1 MYICLK
7 KISMKI
13 SPYPQSFE
21 DFLELR
27 NSISDSPEG
36 ALACFIIALRE
47 FSQKGAEALPWLIIC
62 RDINDLQESQ
72 KANNY
77 KGYMLGVREL
87 SLLNSQINKQK
98 YIPDS
103 YFSGSSPENNYSVSE
118 TEFSFSSNKYSGD
131 PAEGR
136 TKIYAACS
144 GAATPRPA
152 TLVKNDR
159 GIWKVKEYSSLIV
172 GIMAPA
178 SSRRVDDL

>member
-1 MYICLK
+1 
-7 KISMKI
+7 MKI
-13 SPYPQSFE
+13 TTYPQSLEEFI
-21 DFLELR
+21 ELR
-27 NSISDSPEG
+27 NSIANSPEG
-36 ALACFIIALRE
+36 GLACFIIALRE
-47 FSQKGAEALPWLIIC
+47 FAKKGHEMLPWLIIC

-72 KANNY
+72 KQYNY

-98 YIPDS
+98 YLPDS
-103 YFSGSSPENNYSVSE
+103 YFSGSNPENNYSVSE
-118 TEFSFSSNKYSGD
+118 REIEFNFSSNKYSGN

-144 GAATPRPA
+144 GAATPRPV
-152 TLVKNDR
+152 TLVKNDK

-172 GIMAPA
+172 GIQAPA